1 MGSFSLVHWVVVIV
15 ILLLVFGPKRL
26 SEVGKGLGQG
36 IRNFKKGIE
45 GGEGDEAPRE
55 REAEAPRLKKGGST
69 KKLEAKR
76 RPEPEPDDAGD
87 DDDEDA
93 DEDQEEEVRPRKKSK
108 RA

>member
-1 MGSFSLVHWVVVIV
+1 MGSFSLVHWIVVIV

-45 GGEGDEAPRE
+45 GGEGEDKEASDEEPK
-55 REAEAPRLKKGGST
+55 RLKKGDST
-69 KKLEAKR
+69 KKLKSKR
-76 RPEPEPDDAGD
+76 PVEEEDEGDDAGEEEE
-87 DDDEDA
+87 DE
-93 DEDQEEEVRPRKKSK
+93 EEEEVRPRKKSK

>member
-1 MGSFSLVHWVVVIV
+1 MGSFSLVHWIVVIV

-45 GGEGDEAPRE
+45 GGEGEDKEASDEPK
-55 REAEAPRLKKGGST
+55 RLKKGDST
-69 KKLEAKR
+69 KKLKSKR
-76 RPEPEPDDAGD
+76 PVVEEDEGD
-87 DDDEDA
+87 DA
-93 DEDQEEEVRPRKKSK
+93 DEADEDEEEEEVRPRKKSK